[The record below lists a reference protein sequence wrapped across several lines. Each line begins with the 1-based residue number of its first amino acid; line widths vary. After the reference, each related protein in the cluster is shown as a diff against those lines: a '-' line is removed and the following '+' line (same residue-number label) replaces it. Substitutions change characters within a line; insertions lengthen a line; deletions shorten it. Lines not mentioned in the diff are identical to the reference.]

1 MSGGEPAAIV
11 IGDDR
16 FARATVRVALRQLRA
31 SDPAAS
37 ALAAW
42 LSTHDRFDAA
52 EPQDAA
58 EAPH

>member
-1 MSGGEPAAIV
+1 V

-31 SDPAAS
+31 SDPSPA

-42 LSTHDRFDAA
+42 LTAHDRFDAA

-58 EAPH
+58 ETPH